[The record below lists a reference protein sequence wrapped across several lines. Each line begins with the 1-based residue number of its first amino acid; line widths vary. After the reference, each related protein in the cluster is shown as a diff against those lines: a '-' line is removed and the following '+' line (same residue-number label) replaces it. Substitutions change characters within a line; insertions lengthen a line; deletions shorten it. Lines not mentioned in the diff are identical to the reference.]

1 MERIGHAL
9 RQRGMMSSRHV
20 RGIVVSGL
28 LCAAV
33 AACGTQAATA
43 SSGVQ
48 AASSTS
54 SAPAVGCAAL
64 DQATSVDVH
73 RTQHLIEPAK
83 TNTLIKAQTNK
94 ALVRALLSDYCKIA
108 AHPYAPT
115 TPVNCPMAFGVAYSG
130 TFYDGHRVLAT
141 FTDSASGCQS
151 ITLTVAGKV
160 KHSLV
165 MGPAATLAPHLDSD
179 LAAVLGL
186 PESSVFNPVKGG
198 GPVTNVNPGGPN
210 KPA

>member
-1 MERIGHAL
+1 
-9 RQRGMMSSRHV
+9 MSSRQV

-33 AACGTQAATA
+33 AACGTQVATA

-83 TNTLIKAQTNK
+83 TNTLIKTQTNK
-94 ALVRALLSDYCKIA
+94 TLVRALLSDYCKVV
-108 AHPYAPT
+108 AHPFT
-115 TPVNCPMAFGVAYSG
+115 SKLPVNCPMAFGLAYSG
-130 TFYDGHRVLAT
+130 TFYDGHRILAT
-141 FTDSASGCQS
+141 FTDSASGCQRV
-151 ITLTVAGKV
+151 TLTVAGKA
-160 KHSLV
+160 KSTLLV
-165 MGPAATLAPHLDSD
+165 GSTATVAPHLDAD
-179 LAAVLGL
+179 LAKVLGL

-198 GPVTNVNPGGPN
+198 GPVSNVNPGGPN